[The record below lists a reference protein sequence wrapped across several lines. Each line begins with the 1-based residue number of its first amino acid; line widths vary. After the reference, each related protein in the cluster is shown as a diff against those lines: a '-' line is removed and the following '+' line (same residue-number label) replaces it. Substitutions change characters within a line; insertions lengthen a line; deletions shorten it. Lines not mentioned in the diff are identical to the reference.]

1 MEFTRFMGIVEDL
14 ERAAADLYAH
24 LGRCIDEED
33 VRSVFQQL
41 AREEEAHVSQVQFQI
56 KIASR
61 EPGKFKP
68 VELDP
73 APAEKLMRSIRG
85 WLMTE
90 GQADARKAVR
100 MALTIERQMSE
111 RYRALAIRGSNPGF
125 SSFVSA
131 MQTAEDAHT
140 QLLIDLGKRYGY
152 LED

>member
-24 LGRCIDEED
+24 LGRSVGEED
-33 VRSVFQQL
+33 VRGVFLQL

-61 EPGKFKP
+61 EPGKFRP
-68 VELDP
+68 VDLDP
-73 APAEKLMRSIRG
+73 GPAERLVRSIRG

-90 GQADARKAVR
+90 GAADSRKAVR

-111 RYRALAIRGSNPGF
+111 RYRSLAARASNPGF
-125 SSFVSA
+125 SSFVTA
-131 MQTAEDAHT
+131 MQSAEEAHAE
-140 QLLIDLGKRYGY
+140 LLVDLGKRYGY
-152 LED
+152 LSD